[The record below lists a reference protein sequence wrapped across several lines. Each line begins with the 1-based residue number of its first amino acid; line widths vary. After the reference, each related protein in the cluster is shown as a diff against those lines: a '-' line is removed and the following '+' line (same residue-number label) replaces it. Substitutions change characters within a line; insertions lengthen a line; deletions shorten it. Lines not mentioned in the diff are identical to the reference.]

1 MMDQIMMVSRVSLLL
16 LVTGLFAGM
25 WSSDRADE
33 WSVAERRLTRQAY
46 SSSVVMQPS
55 VRPNQT
61 AVRLVTRH
69 QDERPRSSIPLPQ
82 GIAAGTYLI
91 VDGRGRTETRVVS
104 AAEALMTGWPGQRTC
119 LVCLQRCR
127 RQAGSSSVPRWCK
140 ADSGICCMVRVLKC
154 LASSRDTSCRLFRPR
169 RR

>member
-1 MMDQIMMVSRVSLLL
+1 MMVSRVSLLL

-33 WSVAERRLTRQAY
+33 RSVAERRLTRQAY

-69 QDERPRSSIPLPQ
+69 QGERPRSSIPLPQ

-91 VDGRGRTETRVVS
+91 VDGRGRTETRIVS
-104 AAEALMTGWPGQRTC
+104 TAEAFPSGQITGHVAADQYTVFVGRDRWHFIRLEESANSLATRRT
-119 LVCLQRCR
+119 LL
-127 RQAGSSSVPRWCK
+127 GP
-140 ADSGICCMVRVLKC
+140 VRA
-154 LASSRDTSCRLFRPR
+154 ASLR
-169 RR
+169 

>member
-1 MMDQIMMVSRVSLLL
+1 MMVSRVSLLL

-33 WSVAERRLTRQAY
+33 WSVAERRLARKAY
-46 SSSVVMQPS
+46 SSSVVVPPS

-61 AVRLVTRH
+61 AVRPVTQHRG
-69 QDERPRSSIPLPQ
+69 ERPLSSIPLPQ

-104 AAEALMTGWPGQRTC
+104 AAEAFPSGQITGHVAADQYTVLAGRDRWHFIRLEESANSLATRRT
-119 LVCLQRCR
+119 LTLSRT
-127 RQAGSSSVPRWCK
+127 GP
-140 ADSGICCMVRVLKC
+140 VRA
-154 LASSRDTSCRLFRPR
+154 ASLR
-169 RR
+169 